1 MLSYKHQAISTY
13 LNQLASRNP
22 VPGGG
27 SAAALVGALG
37 VALISMVANYSLGK
51 GKSPKAEA
59 EIKSLLQQS
68 EKLRERLLKLVD
80 LDAEAYLKVVRARQA
95 PPKIKQAAL
104 KKAREVPLETCRL
117 CYRAIQLAPDLVKNG
132 NPHLLSDVKV
142 AVEMLSAA
150 FSSAMFNVEANK

>member
-1 MLSYKHQAISTY
+1 MLSYKNQAISVY

-37 VALISMVANYSLGK
+37 AALISMAAQYSLGK
-51 GKSPKAEA
+51 GKSKKAKA
-59 EIKSLLQQS
+59 KIKSVFQQS

-80 LDAEAYLKVVRARQA
+80 WDAEAYLKVVQTRQA
-95 PPKIKQAAL
+95 APYIKQAAL
-104 KKAREVPLETCRL
+104 KKARGVPWETCRL
-117 CYRAIQLAPDLVKNG
+117 CYRAIQLTPDLVKSG

-150 FSSAMFNVEANK
+150 FSSAMFTVEANR